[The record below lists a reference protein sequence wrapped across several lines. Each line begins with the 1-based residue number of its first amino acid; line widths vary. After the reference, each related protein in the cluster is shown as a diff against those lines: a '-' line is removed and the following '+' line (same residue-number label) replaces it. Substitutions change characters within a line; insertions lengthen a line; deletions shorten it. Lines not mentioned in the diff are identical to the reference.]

1 MRVGLREGR
10 GKRGGGVVGGVC
22 ASKISIK
29 LLCSLYFL
37 VVQWEGTGMRW
48 VKVEG
53 CEPMDFWKIVFMF
66 VGGCECVGVC

>member
-1 MRVGLREGR
+1 M
-10 GKRGGGVVGGVC
+10 C

-66 VGGCECVGVC
+66 VGGCECGCLLVGEFWVVICAL